1 MSNYYTVILAG
12 GRGERFWPQ
21 SRQARPKHLLPIVGD
36 RPMVAQTV
44 ARLAGLTPPERI
56 FILTNVEHVVAIR
69 AACPE
74 IPPAQIIGEPVGRDT
89 APAAAL
95 AAWLVKR
102 RDPAGVLALL
112 AADAAIHDDAGFRAV
127 MGAAFAT
134 AAKEEYIFT
143 VGIPPAYPA
152 IAYGYLR
159 RGDKLGECDGHP
171 WYRVDKFVE
180 KPDRPTAEHY
190 VTEGCYWWNAG
201 MFIARASLLDLAFRQ
216 HAPAIAA
223 GLDDLDAR
231 LNVGAALP
239 DALAAVYP
247 TLPKISL
254 DYAVMEKAA
263 NVAVFAASF
272 DWDDVGEWP
281 ALARHAQ
288 PDAAGNIT
296 RGEVALHDARGNLV
310 IGEPGHLVA
319 LLGVDDLVVVQT
331 PDATLVCPK
340 SRAQELK
347 KLLQDVA
354 AKPGGVRWL

>member
-1 MSNYYTVILAG
+1 M
-12 GRGERFWPQ
+12 
-21 SRQARPKHLLPIVGD
+21 
-36 RPMVAQTV
+36 
-44 ARLAGLTPPERI
+44 
-56 FILTNVEHVVAIR
+56 
-69 AACPE
+69 
-74 IPPAQIIGEPVGRDT
+74 
-89 APAAAL
+89 
-95 AAWLVKR
+95 
-102 RDPAGVLALL
+102 
-112 AADAAIHDDAGFRAV
+112 
-127 MGAAFAT
+127 
-134 AAKEEYIFT
+134 
-143 VGIPPAYPA
+143 
-152 IAYGYLR
+152 
-159 RGDKLGECDGHP
+159 
-171 WYRVDKFVE
+171 
-180 KPDRPTAEHY
+180 
-190 VTEGCYWWNAG
+190 
-201 MFIARASLLDLAFRQ
+201 AFRQ

-247 TLPKISL
+247 KLPKISL